1 MAKTTEE
8 DGGGAEL
15 GMRTSSYSNAV
26 TDDTAPPSAA
36 GKPEHSMTF
45 SSHPELKELDT
56 VGDGTIDEVDLLRL
70 LKLKHHE
77 ENIIRE
83 QRYGLLCLI
92 VVIIGVGK
100 YPRNTCSLFF
110 SFSLPK
116 SLLCA
121 YAVELYIMIETRQL
135 VVVVSNFA

>member
-83 QRYGLLCLI
+83 QRYGLLCLT

-100 YPRNTCSLFF
+100 YPHATPVPYWSPEIPFC
-110 SFSLPK
+110 
-116 SLLCA
+116 
-121 YAVELYIMIETRQL
+121 
-135 VVVVSNFA
+135 VSMPLSCKLRSRLDSRWW